1 MWYNYIGDNNM
12 QYNYKKDLDKNV
24 FRGYDIRGIYQKNID
39 EDFAYTMG
47 LGFGTHIQKLGF
59 KKCVV
64 GHDNRLSSPSLY
76 SALIKGINSTGCDVV
91 SLGLCTTPMYYY
103 ACIKLD
109 IPSGV
114 MVTASHNPKDEN
126 GFKFAFDENG
136 NCKGQEIQD
145 FYQELVEGDFIN
157 GNGSIESYNIEP
169 DYIKLYK
176 NNLKFGDRKLKVV
189 LDPANGTTAP
199 FARELYELYPMDLYI
214 INEKSDGS
222 FPNHHPDPCVED
234 NLKQLKEKVLELN
247 ADVGLSFDGDGDRLG
262 VVTGNAKFI
271 PTDLYMIIIIRDI
284 INKVS
289 KKKFLY
295 DVKCSKSLSDEIS
308 FLGGEGLCY
317 RTGNSYTKAKVR
329 EEDLPFGGELSGHVY
344 FRDRWPGFDS
354 GMYAGLRLLEI
365 LSNTNKTVEELL
377 SGINNYYSE
386 EEEKYSSTDEKKKYV
401 VDKILK
407 YVKEKGYSYLDIDGV
422 RVTFDDGWA
431 LVRCS
436 NTGPNITARFEAK
449 TPERLKE
456 IQDEFRGLINKY
468 NV

>member
-1 MWYNYIGDNNM
+1 MNYRI
-12 QYNYKKDLDKNV
+12 KKDLDKNV
-24 FRGYDIRGIYQKNID
+24 FRGYDIRGVYQKNID

-47 LGFGTHIQKLGF
+47 LGFGTHIQNIGF

-76 SALIKGINSTGCDVV
+76 DALIKGIISTGCDVV

-103 ACIKLD
+103 ACIKLE

-136 NCKGQEIQD
+136 NCKGEEIQD
-145 FYQELVEGDFIN
+145 FYRELVNSDFISGN
-157 GNGSIESYNIEP
+157 GNVSDYDIEP
-169 DYIKLYK
+169 DYIDLFR
-176 NNLKFGDRKLKVV
+176 NNLVFGDRRLKVV
-189 LDPANGTTAP
+189 LDPANGATAS
-199 FARELYELYPMDLYI
+199 FARKIYELYPMDLFI
-214 INEKSDGS
+214 INEESDGS
-222 FPNHHPDPCVED
+222 FPNHHPDPCVEE
-234 NLKQLKEKVLELN
+234 NLKQLKEKVLELK

-262 VVTGNAKFI
+262 VVTSSGKFI

-284 INKVS
+284 VNKVS

-295 DVKCSKSLSDEIS
+295 DVKCSKSLSDEIEA
-308 FLGGEGLCY
+308 LGAEGICY

-329 EEDLPFGGELSGHVY
+329 EEELPFGGELSGHVY

-365 LSNTNKTVEELL
+365 LSNTDKTVEELL
-377 SGINNYYSE
+377 SGINKYYSG
-386 EEEKYSSTDEKKKYV
+386 EEEKYSSTDEKKVYV
-401 VDKILK
+401 VNKILE
-407 YVKEKGYSYLDIDGV
+407 YVKEKGYSYIDIDGV
-422 RVTFDDGWA
+422 RVSFDDGWA
-431 LVRCS
+431 LVRYS

-449 TPERLKE
+449 TLERLKE
-456 IQDEFRGLINKY
+456 IQDEFRGLISKY
-468 NV
+468 NR